1 MIRVSGFES
10 LLRHRRNAASAV
22 GRGRSEPKARWPGM
36 LLSAW
41 NRRHS
46 LLWKICYGGP
56 GGAADSTPARLSRTE
71 TEYERLRAEASALN
85 ARHGWA
91 TDDEFEAVLPTFA
104 SREEVRALN
113 EQLSPPGSATPA
125 PQPAELVR
133 LLLLDLAGWATGI
146 RLAGQAF
153 GAAPPEG

>member
-1 MIRVSGFES
+1 MEPETLVALED
-10 LLRHRRNAASAV
+10 LAAA
-22 GRGRSEPKARWPGM
+22 AQ
-36 LLSAW
+36 AA
-41 NRRHS
+41 
-46 LLWKICYGGP
+46 
-56 GGAADSTPARLSRTE
+56 AADSTPARLSRTE

-91 TDDEFEAVLPTFA
+91 LLPTIA

-113 EQLSPPGSATPA
+113 EQFSAPGSAAPA

-153 GAAPPEG
+153 DAPPPQG